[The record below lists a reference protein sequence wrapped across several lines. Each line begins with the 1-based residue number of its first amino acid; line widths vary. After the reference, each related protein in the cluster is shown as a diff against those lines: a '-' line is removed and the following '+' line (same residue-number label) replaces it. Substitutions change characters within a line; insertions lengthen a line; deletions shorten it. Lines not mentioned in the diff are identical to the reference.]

1 MKVFIL
7 QFYDAHDTWTQGVY
21 QTRELAEYCYDSNP
35 EWSEGYAG
43 HSIVEHVLITESC
56 VERVE

>member
-21 QTRELAEYCYDSNP
+21 ESRELAEYHYDRNP
-35 EWSEGYAG
+35 EWSEDYLG
-43 HSIVEHVLITESC
+43 HTILEHVLITEPS
-56 VERVE
+56 VERVK